1 MITNA
6 DYMQIVSEA
15 YDLSDPY
22 TRKNVI
28 FCNEAKRQENI
39 ENIVGRLYTHIKNDV
54 TAIDFGTIPRS
65 KGVIT
70 KIDNYNALVDCI
82 NSIHDLVKSYNE
94 PTKSIDELTTAIAN
108 IKSRERLFTK
118 AFTLNIEFPI
128 MLYNMTVTAI
138 ISSTSL
144 LMSSS
149 VEFIKNGHDSFT
161 TALDKVGYTKSRE
174 HLMIE
179 YVTQFNR
186 NCVNGTIDKLIN
198 GCVKNNLVSTKES
211 GIIDIDYTELNEGI
225 FFDQDSDNPG
235 RTVPSDLTKA
245 LTGLATGAGAKAILP
260 TLAGNPVGMFIGVV
274 IGVGIS
280 AVLFLWMFKKVAFF
294 VLKTRMD
301 ISDWFE
307 IQAQYLQINA
317 ENLKYREDGQGEDH
331 KKKVYTNQMKW
342 VDRFKKI
349 ANKLALKDSK
359 ARKETED
366 NERDEGNHRYDDDDD
381 YGNDD
386 GGLF

>member
-22 TRKNVI
+22 IKKKII

-54 TAIDFGTIPRS
+54 TGIDFGTIPRS

-70 KIDNYNALVDCI
+70 KIDNYNGLVDCI
-82 NSIHDLVKSYNE
+82 NSIHDLVKSYNQ
-94 PTKSIDELTTAIAN
+94 PTKSVDELTTAINN
-108 IKSRERLFTK
+108 IKNRERVFTK

-138 ISSTSL
+138 VSATSL

-161 TALDKVGYTKSRE
+161 TSLDKVGYVKSKD

-179 YVTQFNR
+179 YVSQFNR
-186 NCVNGTIDKLIN
+186 NCANGTIDKLVNSCI
-198 GCVKNNLVSTKES
+198 KNNITNTNESTIADAQNIKS
-211 GIIDIDYTELNEGI
+211 VNEGI
-225 FFDQDSDNPG
+225 FWKDNDG
-235 RTVPSDLTKA
+235 TKTPTA
-245 LTGLATGAGAKAILP
+245 ATAITGVIMGAGAKYIIPAIASSPL
-260 TLAGNPVGMFIGVV
+260 GIFITAV
-274 IGVGIS
+274 IGAGIT
-280 AVLFLWMFKKVAFF
+280 AVLFLFLFRKVAFF

-307 IQAQYLQINA
+307 IQANYLQINA
-317 ENLKYREDGQGEDH
+317 ENLKYRDDPKGDDH
-331 KKKVYTNQMKW
+331 KKKVYDAQMKW

-349 ANKLALKDSK
+349 ANKLSLTDSK
-359 ARKETED
+359 ARKETDDNDRNESHHYED
-366 NERDEGNHRYDDDDD
+366 NESDN
-381 YGNDD
+381 

>member
-22 TRKNVI
+22 IKKKVI

-54 TAIDFGTIPRS
+54 TGIDFGTIPRS
-65 KGVIT
+65 KGIIT
-70 KIDNYNALVDCI
+70 KIDNYNGLVDCI
-82 NSIHDLVKSYNE
+82 NSIHDLVKSYNQ
-94 PTKSIDELTTAIAN
+94 PTKSVDELTTAINN
-108 IKSRERLFTK
+108 IKNRERVFTK

-138 ISSTSL
+138 VSATSL

-161 TALDKVGYTKSRE
+161 TSLDKVGYVKSKD

-179 YVTQFNR
+179 YVSQFNR
-186 NCVNGTIDKLIN
+186 NCANGTIDKLVNSCI
-198 GCVKNNLVSTKES
+198 KNNITNTNESTIVDAQNVKS
-211 GIIDIDYTELNEGI
+211 VNEGI
-225 FFDQDSDNPG
+225 FWKDNDDG
-235 RTVPSDLTKA
+235 TKTPTA
-245 LTGLATGAGAKAILP
+245 ATAITGVIMGAGAKYIIPAIASSPL
-260 TLAGNPVGMFIGVV
+260 GIFITAV
-274 IGVGIS
+274 IGAGIT
-280 AVLFLWMFKKVAFF
+280 AVLFLFLFRKVAFF

-307 IQAQYLQINA
+307 IQANYLQINA
-317 ENLKYREDGQGEDH
+317 ENLKYRDDPKGDDH
-331 KKKVYTNQMKW
+331 KKKVYDAQMKW

-349 ANKLALKDSK
+349 ANKLALTDSK
-359 ARKETED
+359 ARKETDD
-366 NERDEGNHRYDDDDD
+366 NERNESHQHDDS
-381 YGNDD
+381 GSSD

>member
-22 TRKNVI
+22 IKKKVI

-54 TAIDFGTIPRS
+54 TGIDFGTIPRS
-65 KGVIT
+65 KGIIT
-70 KIDNYNALVDCI
+70 KIDNYNGLIDCI
-82 NSIHDLVKSYNE
+82 NSIHDLVKSYNQ
-94 PTKSIDELTTAIAN
+94 PTKSVDELTTAINN
-108 IKSRERLFTK
+108 IKNRERVFTK

-138 ISSTSL
+138 VSATSL

-161 TALDKVGYTKSRE
+161 TSLDKVGYVKSKD

-179 YVTQFNR
+179 YVSQFNR
-186 NCVNGTIDKLIN
+186 NCANGTIDKLIN
-198 GCVKNNLVSTKES
+198 SCIKNNITNTNESTIVDAQNVKNV
-211 GIIDIDYTELNEGI
+211 NEDNI
-225 FFDQDSDNPG
+225 FFDNEGKPKIAT
-235 RTVPSDLTKA
+235 TVVAAVMGGGAKYIAPA
-245 LTGLATGAGAKAILP
+245 LMSSPIGIFITAVIGAGI
-260 TLAGNPVGMFIGVV
+260 T
-274 IGVGIS
+274 
-280 AVLFLWMFKKVAFF
+280 AVLFLFLFRKVAFF

-307 IQAQYLQINA
+307 IQANYLQINA
-317 ENLKYREDGQGEDH
+317 ENLKYRDDPKGDDH
-331 KKKVYTNQMKW
+331 KKKVYDAQMKW

-349 ANKLALKDSK
+349 ANKLALTDSK
-359 ARKETED
+359 ARKETDD
-366 NERDEGNHRYDDDDD
+366 NDRNESHHYDDDDS
-381 YGNDD
+381 GSSD

>member
-22 TRKNVI
+22 IKKKVI

-54 TAIDFGTIPRS
+54 TGIDFGTIPRS
-65 KGVIT
+65 KGIIT
-70 KIDNYNALVDCI
+70 KIDNYNGLIDCI
-82 NSIHDLVKSYNE
+82 NSIHDLVKSYNQ
-94 PTKSIDELTTAIAN
+94 PTKSVDELTTAINN
-108 IKSRERLFTK
+108 IKNRERVFTK

-138 ISSTSL
+138 VSATSL

-161 TALDKVGYTKSRE
+161 TSLDKVGYVKSKD

-179 YVTQFNR
+179 YASQFNR
-186 NCVNGTIDKLIN
+186 NCANGTIDKLIN
-198 GCVKNNLVSTKES
+198 SCIKNNITNTNESTIVDAQNVKS
-211 GIIDIDYTELNEGI
+211 VNEDNI
-225 FFDQDSDNPG
+225 FFDDEGKPKIAT
-235 RTVPSDLTKA
+235 TVVAAVMGGGAKYIAPA
-245 LTGLATGAGAKAILP
+245 LMSSPIGIFITAVIGAGI
-260 TLAGNPVGMFIGVV
+260 T
-274 IGVGIS
+274 
-280 AVLFLWMFKKVAFF
+280 AVLFLFLFRKVAFF
-294 VLKTRMD
+294 ILKTRMD

-307 IQAQYLQINA
+307 IQANYLQINA
-317 ENLKYREDGQGEDH
+317 ENLKYRDDPKGDDH
-331 KKKVYTNQMKW
+331 KKKVYDAQMKW

-349 ANKLALKDSK
+349 ANKLALTDSK
-359 ARKETED
+359 ARKETDD
-366 NERDEGNHRYDDDDD
+366 NERNESHQHDDDDN
-381 YGNDD
+381 GSSD

>member
-22 TRKNVI
+22 IKKKVI

-54 TAIDFGTIPRS
+54 TGIDFGTIPRS
-65 KGVIT
+65 KGIIT
-70 KIDNYNALVDCI
+70 KIDNYNGLIDCI
-82 NSIHDLVKSYNE
+82 NSIHDLVKSYNQ
-94 PTKSIDELTTAIAN
+94 PTKSVDELTTAINN
-108 IKSRERLFTK
+108 IKNRERVFTK

-138 ISSTSL
+138 VSATSL

-161 TALDKVGYTKSRE
+161 TSLDKVGYIKSKD

-179 YVTQFNR
+179 YISQFNR
-186 NCVNGTIDKLIN
+186 NCANGIIDKLVNSCI
-198 GCVKNNLVSTKES
+198 KNNITNTNEST
-211 GIIDIDYTELNEGI
+211 IIDDQNAKSINEDNI
-225 FFDQDSDNPG
+225 FFDKEGKPTIATTAVAAVMG
-235 RTVPSDLTKA
+235 GGAKYIAPA
-245 LTGLATGAGAKAILP
+245 LMSSPIGIFITAVIGAGI
-260 TLAGNPVGMFIGVV
+260 T
-274 IGVGIS
+274 
-280 AVLFLWMFKKVAFF
+280 AVLFLFLFRKVAFF

-307 IQAQYLQINA
+307 IQANYLQINA
-317 ENLKYREDGQGEDH
+317 ENLKYRDDPKGDDH
-331 KKKVYTNQMKW
+331 KKKVYDAQMKW

-349 ANKLALKDSK
+349 ANKLALTDSK
-359 ARKETED
+359 ARKETDD
-366 NERDEGNHRYDDDDD
+366 NERNESHQHDDDDN
-381 YGNDD
+381 GSSD

>member
-22 TRKNVI
+22 IKKKVI

-54 TAIDFGTIPRS
+54 TGIDFGTIPRS
-65 KGVIT
+65 NGIIT
-70 KIDNYNALVDCI
+70 KIDNYNGLIDCI
-82 NSIHDLVKSYNE
+82 NSIHDLVKSYNQ
-94 PTKSIDELTTAIAN
+94 PTKSVDELTTAINN
-108 IKSRERLFTK
+108 IKNRERVFTK

-138 ISSTSL
+138 VSATSL

-161 TALDKVGYTKSRE
+161 TSLDKVGYVKSKD

-179 YVTQFNR
+179 YVSQFNR
-186 NCVNGTIDKLIN
+186 NCANGTIDKLVNSCI
-198 GCVKNNLVSTKES
+198 KNNITNTNESTIVDAQNVKS
-211 GIIDIDYTELNEGI
+211 VNEGI
-225 FFDQDSDNPG
+225 FWKDNDDG
-235 RTVPSDLTKA
+235 TKTPTA
-245 LTGLATGAGAKAILP
+245 ATAITGVIMGAGAKYIIPAIASSPL
-260 TLAGNPVGMFIGVV
+260 GIFITAV
-274 IGVGIS
+274 IGAGIT
-280 AVLFLWMFKKVAFF
+280 AVLFLFLFRKVAFF

-307 IQAQYLQINA
+307 IQANYLQINA
-317 ENLKYREDGQGEDH
+317 ENLKYRDDPKGDDH
-331 KKKVYTNQMKW
+331 KKKVYDAQMKW

-349 ANKLALKDSK
+349 ANKLALTDSK
-359 ARKETED
+359 ARKEADDNDRNESHHYED
-366 NERDEGNHRYDDDDD
+366 DESDN
-381 YGNDD
+381 

>member
-22 TRKNVI
+22 IKKKVI

-54 TAIDFGTIPRS
+54 TGIDFGTIPRS

-70 KIDNYNALVDCI
+70 KIDNYNGLVDCI
-82 NSIHDLVKSYNE
+82 NSIHDLVKSYNQ
-94 PTKSIDELTTAIAN
+94 PTKSVDELTTAINN
-108 IKSRERLFTK
+108 IKNRERVFTK

-138 ISSTSL
+138 VSATSL

-161 TALDKVGYTKSRE
+161 TSLDKVGYVKSKD

-179 YVTQFNR
+179 YVSQFNR
-186 NCVNGTIDKLIN
+186 NCANGTIDKLIN
-198 GCVKNNLVSTKES
+198 SCIKNNITNTNESTIVDAQNVNS
-211 GIIDIDYTELNEGI
+211 VNEGI
-225 FFDQDSDNPG
+225 FWKDNDDG
-235 RTVPSDLTKA
+235 TKTPTA
-245 LTGLATGAGAKAILP
+245 ATAITGVIMGAGAKYVIPAIVNSPL
-260 TLAGNPVGMFIGVV
+260 GIFITAV
-274 IGVGIS
+274 IGAGIT
-280 AVLFLWMFKKVAFF
+280 AVLFLFLFRKVAFF

-307 IQAQYLQINA
+307 IQANYLQINA
-317 ENLKYREDGQGEDH
+317 ENLKYRDDPKGDDH
-331 KKKVYTNQMKW
+331 KKKVYDAQMKW

-349 ANKLALKDSK
+349 ANKLALTDSK
-359 ARKETED
+359 ARKETNDNDRNESRHYED
-366 NERDEGNHRYDDDDD
+366 DESDD
-381 YGNDD
+381 N

>member
-22 TRKNVI
+22 IKKKVI

-54 TAIDFGTIPRS
+54 TGIDFGTIPRS
-65 KGVIT
+65 KGIIT
-70 KIDNYNALVDCI
+70 KIDNYNGLIDCI
-82 NSIHDLVKSYNE
+82 NSIHDLVKSYNQ
-94 PTKSIDELTTAIAN
+94 PTKSVDELTTAINN
-108 IKSRERLFTK
+108 IKNRERVFTK

-138 ISSTSL
+138 VSATSL

-161 TALDKVGYTKSRE
+161 TSLDKVGYVKSKD

-179 YVTQFNR
+179 YVSQFNR
-186 NCVNGTIDKLIN
+186 NCANGTIDKLVNSCI
-198 GCVKNNLVSTKES
+198 KNNITNTNESTVVDAQGVKS
-211 GIIDIDYTELNEGI
+211 VNEGI
-225 FFDQDSDNPG
+225 FWKDNPDG
-235 RTVPSDLTKA
+235 TKSPTA
-245 LTGLATGAGAKAILP
+245 ATAITGVIMGAGAKYVIPAITSSPL
-260 TLAGNPVGMFIGVV
+260 GIFITAV
-274 IGVGIS
+274 IGAGIT
-280 AVLFLWMFKKVAFF
+280 AVLFLFLFRKVAFF

-307 IQAQYLQINA
+307 IQANFLQINA
-317 ENLKYREDGQGEDH
+317 ENLKYRDDPKGDEH
-331 KKKVYTNQMKW
+331 KKKVYDAQMKW

-349 ANKLALKDSK
+349 ANKLALTDSK
-359 ARKETED
+359 ARRETDD
-366 NERDEGNHRYDDDDD
+366 NEKNESHNHYDDDN
-381 YGNDD
+381 GGSDD

>member
-22 TRKNVI
+22 IKKKII

-54 TAIDFGTIPRS
+54 TGIDFGTIPRS
-65 KGVIT
+65 NGVIT
-70 KIDNYNALVDCI
+70 KIDNYNGLVDCI
-82 NSIHDLVKSYNE
+82 NSIHDLVKSYNQ
-94 PTKSIDELTTAIAN
+94 PTKSVDELTTAINN
-108 IKSRERLFTK
+108 IKNRERVFTK

-138 ISSTSL
+138 ISATSL

-161 TALDKVGYTKSRE
+161 TSLDKVGYVKSKD

-179 YVTQFNR
+179 YVSQFNR
-186 NCVNGTIDKLIN
+186 NCANGTIDKLVNSCI
-198 GCVKNNLVSTKES
+198 KNNITNTNESTIVDAQNVNS
-211 GIIDIDYTELNEGI
+211 VNEGI
-225 FFDQDSDNPG
+225 FWKDNDDG
-235 RTVPSDLTKA
+235 TKTPTA
-245 LTGLATGAGAKAILP
+245 ATAITGVIMGAGAKYVIPAIVNSPL
-260 TLAGNPVGMFIGVV
+260 GIFITAV
-274 IGVGIS
+274 IGAGIT
-280 AVLFLWMFKKVAFF
+280 AVLFLFLFRKVAFF

-307 IQAQYLQINA
+307 IQANYLQINA
-317 ENLKYREDGQGEDH
+317 ENLKYRDDPKGDDH
-331 KKKVYTNQMKW
+331 KKKVYDAQMKW

-349 ANKLALKDSK
+349 ANKLALTDSK
-359 ARKETED
+359 ARKETNDNDRNESRHYED
-366 NERDEGNHRYDDDDD
+366 DESDD
-381 YGNDD
+381 N

>member
-22 TRKNVI
+22 IKKKVI

-54 TAIDFGTIPRS
+54 TGIDFGTIPRS
-65 KGVIT
+65 KGIIT
-70 KIDNYNALVDCI
+70 KIDNYNGLIDCI
-82 NSIHDLVKSYNE
+82 NSIHDLVKSYNQ
-94 PTKSIDELTTAIAN
+94 PTKSVDELTTAINN
-108 IKSRERLFTK
+108 IKNRERVFTK

-138 ISSTSL
+138 VSATSL

-161 TALDKVGYTKSRE
+161 TSLDKVGYIKSKD

-179 YVTQFNR
+179 YISQFNR
-186 NCVNGTIDKLIN
+186 NCANGTIDKLIN
-198 GCVKNNLVSTKES
+198 SCIKNNITNTNESTIVDAQNVKS
-211 GIIDIDYTELNEGI
+211 VNEGI
-225 FFDQDSDNPG
+225 FWKDNDDG
-235 RTVPSDLTKA
+235 TKTPTA
-245 LTGLATGAGAKAILP
+245 ATAITGVIMGAGAKYIIPAIASSPL
-260 TLAGNPVGMFIGVV
+260 GIFITAV
-274 IGVGIS
+274 IGAGIT
-280 AVLFLWMFKKVAFF
+280 AVLFLFLFRKVAFF

-307 IQAQYLQINA
+307 IQANYLQINA
-317 ENLKYREDGQGEDH
+317 ENLKYRDDPKGDDH
-331 KKKVYTNQMKW
+331 KKKVYDAQMKW

-349 ANKLALKDSK
+349 ANKLALTDSK
-359 ARKETED
+359 ARKETDD
-366 NERDEGNHRYDDDDD
+366 NEWNESHQHDDDS
-381 YGNDD
+381 GSSD

>member
-22 TRKNVI
+22 IKKKVI

-54 TAIDFGTIPRS
+54 TGIDFGTIPRS
-65 KGVIT
+65 KGIIT
-70 KIDNYNALVDCI
+70 KIDNYSGLIDCI
-82 NSIHDLVKSYNE
+82 NSIHDLVKSYNQ
-94 PTKSIDELTTAIAN
+94 PTKSVDELTTAINN
-108 IKSRERLFTK
+108 IKNRERVFTK

-138 ISSTSL
+138 VSATSL

-161 TALDKVGYTKSRE
+161 TSLDKVGYVKSKD

-179 YVTQFNR
+179 YVSQFNR
-186 NCVNGTIDKLIN
+186 NCANGTIDKLVNSCI
-198 GCVKNNLVSTKES
+198 KNNITNTNESTIVDAQNVNS
-211 GIIDIDYTELNEGI
+211 VNEGI
-225 FFDQDSDNPG
+225 FWKDNDDG
-235 RTVPSDLTKA
+235 TKTPTA
-245 LTGLATGAGAKAILP
+245 ATAITGVIMGAGAKYIIPAIASSPL
-260 TLAGNPVGMFIGVV
+260 GIFITAV
-274 IGVGIS
+274 IGAGIT
-280 AVLFLWMFKKVAFF
+280 AVLFLFLFRKVAFF

-307 IQAQYLQINA
+307 IQANYLQINA
-317 ENLKYREDGQGEDH
+317 ENLKYRDDTKGDDH
-331 KKKVYTNQMKW
+331 KKKVYDAQMKW

-349 ANKLALKDSK
+349 ANKLALTDSK
-359 ARKETED
+359 ARKETNDNDRNESHHYED
-366 NERDEGNHRYDDDDD
+366 DESDN
-381 YGNDD
+381 

>member
-22 TRKNVI
+22 IKKKVI

-54 TAIDFGTIPRS
+54 TGIDFGTIPRS
-65 KGVIT
+65 KGIIT
-70 KIDNYNALVDCI
+70 KIDNYNGLIDCI
-82 NSIHDLVKSYNE
+82 NSIHDLVKSYNQ
-94 PTKSIDELTTAIAN
+94 PTKSVDELTTAINN
-108 IKSRERLFTK
+108 IKNRERVFTK

-138 ISSTSL
+138 VSATSL

-161 TALDKVGYTKSRE
+161 TSLDKVGYVKSKD

-179 YVTQFNR
+179 YVSQFNR
-186 NCVNGTIDKLIN
+186 NCANGTIDKLVNSCI
-198 GCVKNNLVSTKES
+198 KNNITNTNESTIVDDQNAKS
-211 GIIDIDYTELNEGI
+211 INEDNI
-225 FFDQDSDNPG
+225 FFDKEGKPTIAT
-235 RTVPSDLTKA
+235 TVVAAVMGGGAKYIAPA
-245 LTGLATGAGAKAILP
+245 LMSSPIGIFVTAVIGAGI
-260 TLAGNPVGMFIGVV
+260 T
-274 IGVGIS
+274 
-280 AVLFLWMFKKVAFF
+280 AVLFLFLFRKVAFF
-294 VLKTRMD
+294 ILKTRMD
-301 ISDWFE
+301 ASDWFE
-307 IQAQYLQINA
+307 IQANYLQINA
-317 ENLKYREDGQGEDH
+317 ENLKYRDDPKGDDH
-331 KKKVYTNQMKW
+331 KKKVYDAQMKW

-349 ANKLALKDSK
+349 ANKLALTDSK
-359 ARKETED
+359 ARKETDD
-366 NERDEGNHRYDDDDD
+366 NERNESHQHDDDDN
-381 YGNDD
+381 GSSD

>member
-22 TRKNVI
+22 IKKKVI

-54 TAIDFGTIPRS
+54 TGIDFGTIPRS
-65 KGVIT
+65 KGIIT
-70 KIDNYNALVDCI
+70 KIDNYNGLIDCI
-82 NSIHDLVKSYNE
+82 NSIHDLVKSYNQ
-94 PTKSIDELTTAIAN
+94 PTKSVDELTTAINN
-108 IKSRERLFTK
+108 IKNRERVFTK

-138 ISSTSL
+138 VSATSL

-161 TALDKVGYTKSRE
+161 TSLDKVGYVKSKD

-179 YVTQFNR
+179 YVSQFNR
-186 NCVNGTIDKLIN
+186 NCANGTIDKLVNSCI
-198 GCVKNNLVSTKES
+198 KNNITNTNESTIVDAQNVKS
-211 GIIDIDYTELNEGI
+211 VNEGI
-225 FFDQDSDNPG
+225 FWKDNDDGTKTP
-235 RTVPSDLTKA
+235 TVATA
-245 LTGLATGAGAKAILP
+245 ITGVIMGAGAKYIIPAIASSPL
-260 TLAGNPVGMFIGVV
+260 GIFITAV
-274 IGVGIS
+274 IGAGIT
-280 AVLFLWMFKKVAFF
+280 AVLFLFLFRKVAFF

-307 IQAQYLQINA
+307 IQANYLQINA
-317 ENLKYREDGQGEDH
+317 ENLKYRDDPKGDDH
-331 KKKVYTNQMKW
+331 KKKVYDAQMKW

-349 ANKLALKDSK
+349 ANKLALTDSK
-359 ARKETED
+359 ARKETDDNDRNESHHYED
-366 NERDEGNHRYDDDDD
+366 DESDN
-381 YGNDD
+381 

>member
-22 TRKNVI
+22 IKKKVI

-54 TAIDFGTIPRS
+54 TGIDFGTIPRS
-65 KGVIT
+65 KGIIT
-70 KIDNYNALVDCI
+70 KIDNYNGLIDCI
-82 NSIHDLVKSYNE
+82 NSIHDLVKSYNQ
-94 PTKSIDELTTAIAN
+94 PTKSVDELTTAINN
-108 IKSRERLFTK
+108 IKNRERVFTK

-138 ISSTSL
+138 VSATSL

-161 TALDKVGYTKSRE
+161 TSLDKVGYVKSKD

-179 YVTQFNR
+179 YVSQFNR
-186 NCVNGTIDKLIN
+186 NCANGTIDKLVNSCI
-198 GCVKNNLVSTKES
+198 KNNITNTNESTIVDAQNVNS
-211 GIIDIDYTELNEGI
+211 VNEGI
-225 FFDQDSDNPG
+225 FWKDNDDG
-235 RTVPSDLTKA
+235 TKSPTA
-245 LTGLATGAGAKAILP
+245 ATAITGVIMGAGAKYIIPAIASSPL
-260 TLAGNPVGMFIGVV
+260 GIFITAV
-274 IGVGIS
+274 IGAGIT
-280 AVLFLWMFKKVAFF
+280 AVLFLFLFRKVAFF

-307 IQAQYLQINA
+307 IQANYLQINA
-317 ENLKYREDGQGEDH
+317 ENLKYRDDPKGDDH
-331 KKKVYTNQMKW
+331 KKKVYDAQMKW

-349 ANKLALKDSK
+349 ANKLALTDSK
-359 ARKETED
+359 ARKETDD
-366 NERDEGNHRYDDDDD
+366 NEWNESHQHDDDDS
-381 YGNDD
+381 GSSD

>member
-22 TRKNVI
+22 IKKKVI

-54 TAIDFGTIPRS
+54 TVIDFGTIPR
-65 KGVIT
+65 
-70 KIDNYNALVDCI
+70 YNGLIDCI
-82 NSIHDLVKSYNE
+82 NSIHDLVKSYNQ
-94 PTKSIDELTTAIAN
+94 PTKSVDELTTAINN
-108 IKSRERLFTK
+108 IKNRERVFTK

-138 ISSTSL
+138 VSATSL

-149 VEFIKNGHDSFT
+149 IEFIKNGHDSFT
-161 TALDKVGYTKSRE
+161 TSLDKVGYVKSKD

-179 YVTQFNR
+179 YVSQFNR
-186 NCVNGTIDKLIN
+186 NCANGTIDKLIN
-198 GCVKNNLVSTKES
+198 SCIKNNITNTNESTIVDAQNVKS
-211 GIIDIDYTELNEGI
+211 VNEGI
-225 FFDQDSDNPG
+225 FWKDNDDG
-235 RTVPSDLTKA
+235 TKTPTA
-245 LTGLATGAGAKAILP
+245 ATAITGVIMGAGAKYVIPAIASSPL
-260 TLAGNPVGMFIGVV
+260 GIFITAV
-274 IGVGIS
+274 IGAGIT
-280 AVLFLWMFKKVAFF
+280 AVLFLFLFRKVAFF

-307 IQAQYLQINA
+307 IQANYLQINA
-317 ENLKYREDGQGEDH
+317 ENLKYRDDPKGDDH
-331 KKKVYTNQMKW
+331 KKKVYDAQMKW

-349 ANKLALKDSK
+349 ANKLALTDSK
-359 ARKETED
+359 ARKETNDNDRNESHHYED
-366 NERDEGNHRYDDDDD
+366 DESDN
-381 YGNDD
+381 

>member
-22 TRKNVI
+22 IKKKVI

-54 TAIDFGTIPRS
+54 TGIDFGTIPRS
-65 KGVIT
+65 KGIIT
-70 KIDNYNALVDCI
+70 KIDNYNGLVDCI
-82 NSIHDLVKSYNE
+82 NSIHDLVKSYNQ
-94 PTKSIDELTTAIAN
+94 PTKSVDELTTAINN
-108 IKSRERLFTK
+108 IKNRERVFTK

-138 ISSTSL
+138 VSATSL

-161 TALDKVGYTKSRE
+161 TSLDKVGYIKSKD

-179 YVTQFNR
+179 YVSQFNR
-186 NCVNGTIDKLIN
+186 NCANGTIDKLVNSCI
-198 GCVKNNLVSTKES
+198 KNNITNTNESTIADAQNVKS
-211 GIIDIDYTELNEGI
+211 VNEGI
-225 FFDQDSDNPG
+225 FWKDNDDG
-235 RTVPSDLTKA
+235 TKTPTA
-245 LTGLATGAGAKAILP
+245 ATAITGVIMGAGAKYIIPAIASSPL
-260 TLAGNPVGMFIGVV
+260 GIFITAV
-274 IGVGIS
+274 IGAGIT
-280 AVLFLWMFKKVAFF
+280 AVLFLFLFRKVAFF

-307 IQAQYLQINA
+307 IQANYLQINA
-317 ENLKYREDGQGEDH
+317 ENLKYRDDPKGDDH
-331 KKKVYTNQMKW
+331 KKKVYDAQMKW

-349 ANKLALKDSK
+349 ANKLALTDSK
-359 ARKETED
+359 ARKETDD
-366 NERDEGNHRYDDDDD
+366 NEWNESHQHDDDDS
-381 YGNDD
+381 GSSD

>member
-22 TRKNVI
+22 IKKKVI

-54 TAIDFGTIPRS
+54 TGIDFGTIPRS
-65 KGVIT
+65 KGIIT
-70 KIDNYNALVDCI
+70 KIDNYNGLIDCI
-82 NSIHDLVKSYNE
+82 NSIHDLVKSYNQ
-94 PTKSIDELTTAIAN
+94 PTKSVDELTTAINN
-108 IKSRERLFTK
+108 IKNRERVFTK

-138 ISSTSL
+138 VSATSL

-161 TALDKVGYTKSRE
+161 TSLDKVGYVKSKD

-179 YVTQFNR
+179 YVSQFNR
-186 NCVNGTIDKLIN
+186 NCANGTIDKLVNSCI
-198 GCVKNNLVSTKES
+198 KNNITNTNEST
-211 GIIDIDYTELNEGI
+211 IDDAQNVKSVNEGI
-225 FFDQDSDNPG
+225 FWKDNDDG
-235 RTVPSDLTKA
+235 TKSPTA
-245 LTGLATGAGAKAILP
+245 ATAITGVIMGAGAKYIIPAIASSPL
-260 TLAGNPVGMFIGVV
+260 GIFITAV
-274 IGVGIS
+274 IGAGIT
-280 AVLFLWMFKKVAFF
+280 AVLFLFLFRKVAFF

-307 IQAQYLQINA
+307 IQANYLQINA
-317 ENLKYREDGQGEDH
+317 ENLKYRDDPKGDDH
-331 KKKVYTNQMKW
+331 KKKVYDAQMKW

-349 ANKLALKDSK
+349 ANKLALTDSK
-359 ARKETED
+359 ARKETDD
-366 NERDEGNHRYDDDDD
+366 NEWNESHQHDDDDN
-381 YGNDD
+381 GSSD

>member
-22 TRKNVI
+22 IKKKVI

-54 TAIDFGTIPRS
+54 TGIDFGTIPRS
-65 KGVIT
+65 KGIIT
-70 KIDNYNALVDCI
+70 KIDNYNGLIDCI
-82 NSIHDLVKSYNE
+82 NSIHDLVKSYNQ
-94 PTKSIDELTTAIAN
+94 PTKSVDELTTAINN
-108 IKSRERLFTK
+108 IKNRERVFTK

-138 ISSTSL
+138 VSATSL

-161 TALDKVGYTKSRE
+161 TSLDKVGYIKSKD

-179 YVTQFNR
+179 YVSQFNR
-186 NCVNGTIDKLIN
+186 NCANGTIDKLVNSCI
-198 GCVKNNLVSTKES
+198 KNNITNTNESTIVDDQNAKS
-211 GIIDIDYTELNEGI
+211 INEDNI
-225 FFDQDSDNPG
+225 FFDKEGKPTIATTAVAAVMG
-235 RTVPSDLTKA
+235 GGAKYIAPA
-245 LTGLATGAGAKAILP
+245 LMSSPIGIFITAVIGAGI
-260 TLAGNPVGMFIGVV
+260 T
-274 IGVGIS
+274 
-280 AVLFLWMFKKVAFF
+280 AVLFLFLFRKVAFF
-294 VLKTRMD
+294 ILKTRMD
-301 ISDWFE
+301 ASDWFE
-307 IQAQYLQINA
+307 IQANYLQINA
-317 ENLKYREDGQGEDH
+317 ENLKYRDEPKGDDH
-331 KKKVYTNQMKW
+331 KKKVYDAQMKW

-349 ANKLALKDSK
+349 ANKLALTDSK
-359 ARKETED
+359 ARKETDD
-366 NERDEGNHRYDDDDD
+366 NEWNESHQHDDDDS
-381 YGNDD
+381 GSSD

>member
-22 TRKNVI
+22 IKKKVI

-54 TAIDFGTIPRS
+54 TGIDFGTIPRS
-65 KGVIT
+65 KGIIT
-70 KIDNYNALVDCI
+70 KIDNYNGLIDCI
-82 NSIHDLVKSYNE
+82 NSIHDLVKIYNQ
-94 PTKSIDELTTAIAN
+94 PTKSVDELTTAINN
-108 IKSRERLFTK
+108 IKNRERVFTK

-138 ISSTSL
+138 VSATSL

-161 TALDKVGYTKSRE
+161 TSLDKVGYIKSKD

-179 YVTQFNR
+179 YVSQFNR
-186 NCVNGTIDKLIN
+186 NCANGTIDKLVNSCI
-198 GCVKNNLVSTKES
+198 KNNITNTNESTIVDDQNAKS
-211 GIIDIDYTELNEGI
+211 INEDNI
-225 FFDQDSDNPG
+225 FFDKEGKPKIAT
-235 RTVPSDLTKA
+235 TVVAAVMGGGAKYIAPA
-245 LTGLATGAGAKAILP
+245 LMSSPIGIFITAVIGAGI
-260 TLAGNPVGMFIGVV
+260 T
-274 IGVGIS
+274 
-280 AVLFLWMFKKVAFF
+280 AVLFLFLFRKVAFF

-307 IQAQYLQINA
+307 IQANYLQINA
-317 ENLKYREDGQGEDH
+317 ENLKYRDDPKGDDH
-331 KKKVYTNQMKW
+331 KKKVYDAQMKW

-349 ANKLALKDSK
+349 ANKLALTDSK
-359 ARKETED
+359 ARKETDD
-366 NERDEGNHRYDDDDD
+366 NEWNESHQHEDDESDN
-381 YGNDD
+381 

>member
-22 TRKNVI
+22 IKKKVI

-54 TAIDFGTIPRS
+54 TGIDFGTIPRS
-65 KGVIT
+65 KGIIT
-70 KIDNYNALVDCI
+70 KIDNYNGLIDCI
-82 NSIHDLVKSYNE
+82 NSIHDLVKSYNQ
-94 PTKSIDELTTAIAN
+94 PTKSVDELTTAINN
-108 IKSRERLFTK
+108 IKNRERVFTK

-138 ISSTSL
+138 VSATSL

-161 TALDKVGYTKSRE
+161 TSLDKVGYIKSKD

-179 YVTQFNR
+179 YVSQFNR
-186 NCVNGTIDKLIN
+186 NCANGTIDKLVNSCI
-198 GCVKNNLVSTKES
+198 KNNITNTNESTIVDDQNAKS
-211 GIIDIDYTELNEGI
+211 INEDNI
-225 FFDQDSDNPG
+225 FFDKEGKPTIATTAVAAVMG
-235 RTVPSDLTKA
+235 GGAKYIAPA
-245 LTGLATGAGAKAILP
+245 LMSSPIGIFITAVIGAGI
-260 TLAGNPVGMFIGVV
+260 T
-274 IGVGIS
+274 
-280 AVLFLWMFKKVAFF
+280 AVLFLFLFRKVAFF
-294 VLKTRMD
+294 ILKTRMD
-301 ISDWFE
+301 ASDWFE
-307 IQAQYLQINA
+307 IQANYLQINA
-317 ENLKYREDGQGEDH
+317 ENLKYRDDPKGDDH
-331 KKKVYTNQMKW
+331 KKKVYDAQMKW

-349 ANKLALKDSK
+349 ANKLALTDSK
-359 ARKETED
+359 ARKETDD
-366 NERDEGNHRYDDDDD
+366 NEWNESHQHDDDDN
-381 YGNDD
+381 GSSD

>member
-22 TRKNVI
+22 IKKKVI

-54 TAIDFGTIPRS
+54 TGIDFGTIPRS
-65 KGVIT
+65 KGIIT
-70 KIDNYNALVDCI
+70 KIDNYNGLIDCI
-82 NSIHDLVKSYNE
+82 NSIHDLVKSYNQ
-94 PTKSIDELTTAIAN
+94 PTKSVDELTTAINN
-108 IKSRERLFTK
+108 IKNRERVFTK

-138 ISSTSL
+138 VSATSL

-161 TALDKVGYTKSRE
+161 TSLDKVGYVKSKD

-179 YVTQFNR
+179 YVSQFNR
-186 NCVNGTIDKLIN
+186 NCANGTIDKLIN
-198 GCVKNNLVSTKES
+198 SCIKNNITNTNESTIVDAQNVKS
-211 GIIDIDYTELNEGI
+211 VNEDNI
-225 FFDQDSDNPG
+225 FFDDEGKPKIAT
-235 RTVPSDLTKA
+235 TVVAAVMGGGAKYIAPA
-245 LTGLATGAGAKAILP
+245 LMSSPIGIFITAVIGAGI
-260 TLAGNPVGMFIGVV
+260 T
-274 IGVGIS
+274 
-280 AVLFLWMFKKVAFF
+280 AVLFLFLFRKVAFF

-307 IQAQYLQINA
+307 IQANYLQINA
-317 ENLKYREDGQGEDH
+317 ENLKYRDDPKGDDH
-331 KKKVYTNQMKW
+331 KKKVYDAQMKW

-349 ANKLALKDSK
+349 ANKLALIDSK
-359 ARKETED
+359 ARKETDD
-366 NERDEGNHRYDDDDD
+366 NERNESHQHDDDDS
-381 YGNDD
+381 GSSD

>member
-22 TRKNVI
+22 IKKKVI

-54 TAIDFGTIPRS
+54 TGIDFGTIPRS
-65 KGVIT
+65 KGIIT
-70 KIDNYNALVDCI
+70 KIDNYNGLIDCI
-82 NSIHDLVKSYNE
+82 NSIHDLVKIYNQ
-94 PTKSIDELTTAIAN
+94 PTKSVDELTTAINN
-108 IKSRERLFTK
+108 IKNRERVFTK

-138 ISSTSL
+138 VSATSL

-161 TALDKVGYTKSRE
+161 TSLDKVGYIKSKD

-179 YVTQFNR
+179 YVSQFNR
-186 NCVNGTIDKLIN
+186 NCANGTIDKLVNSCI
-198 GCVKNNLVSTKES
+198 KNNITNTNESTIVDAQNVKS
-211 GIIDIDYTELNEGI
+211 VNEGI
-225 FFDQDSDNPG
+225 FWKDNDDG
-235 RTVPSDLTKA
+235 TKSPTA
-245 LTGLATGAGAKAILP
+245 ATAITGVIMGAGAKYIIPAIASSPL
-260 TLAGNPVGMFIGVV
+260 GIFITAV
-274 IGVGIS
+274 IGAGIT
-280 AVLFLWMFKKVAFF
+280 AVLFLFLFRKVAFF

-307 IQAQYLQINA
+307 IQANYLQINA
-317 ENLKYREDGQGEDH
+317 ENLKYRDDPKGDDH
-331 KKKVYTNQMKW
+331 KKKVYDAQMKW

-349 ANKLALKDSK
+349 ANKLALTDSK
-359 ARKETED
+359 ARKETNDNDRNESHHYED
-366 NERDEGNHRYDDDDD
+366 DESDN
-381 YGNDD
+381 

>member
-22 TRKNVI
+22 IKKKVI

-54 TAIDFGTIPRS
+54 TGIDFGTIPRS
-65 KGVIT
+65 KGIIT
-70 KIDNYNALVDCI
+70 KIDNYSGLIDCI
-82 NSIHDLVKSYNE
+82 NSIHDLVKSYNQ
-94 PTKSIDELTTAIAN
+94 PTKSVDELTTAINN
-108 IKSRERLFTK
+108 IKNRERVFTK

-138 ISSTSL
+138 VSATSL

-161 TALDKVGYTKSRE
+161 TSLDKIGYVKSKD

-179 YVTQFNR
+179 YVSQFNR
-186 NCVNGTIDKLIN
+186 NCANGTIDKLVNSCI
-198 GCVKNNLVSTKES
+198 KNNITNTNESTIVDAQNVKS
-211 GIIDIDYTELNEGI
+211 VNEGI
-225 FFDQDSDNPG
+225 FWKDNDDG
-235 RTVPSDLTKA
+235 TKTPTA
-245 LTGLATGAGAKAILP
+245 ATAITGVIMGAGAKYIIPAIASSPL
-260 TLAGNPVGMFIGVV
+260 GIFITAV
-274 IGVGIS
+274 IGAGIT
-280 AVLFLWMFKKVAFF
+280 AVLFLFLFRKVAFF

-307 IQAQYLQINA
+307 IQANYLQINA
-317 ENLKYREDGQGEDH
+317 ENLKYRDDPKGDDH
-331 KKKVYTNQMKW
+331 KKKVYDAQMKW

-349 ANKLALKDSK
+349 ANKLALTDSK
-359 ARKETED
+359 ARKETNDNDRNESHHYED
-366 NERDEGNHRYDDDDD
+366 DESDN
-381 YGNDD
+381 